1 MTAIG
6 LGLIVLTLWLAR
18 KPDDGLAA
26 AIAFAMLISV
36 CLRVCWIITV
46 PIIFHRVNESWKVA

>member
-6 LGLIVLTLWLAR
+6 LGLIVLTIWLAF
-18 KPDDGLAA
+18 KDDGLAA